1 MSDATQKI
9 FSQLSEIN
17 PYEALPVRHMIKFGW
32 CQQYEGFSLDF
43 FPKIPPLEIPGFWIF
58 PKIHRKG
65 LTKKKFPGRIQDLPF
80 SKKETCS
87 ILVSYFYKKHIMKK
101 VADGKKF
108 TYRNYKVLIISLDKK
123 YASLTYIL
131 QLQSKHRFL
140 LILWNR
146 LTKAEF

>member
-1 MSDATQKI
+1 
-9 FSQLSEIN
+9 
-17 PYEALPVRHMIKFGW
+17 
-32 CQQYEGFSLDF
+32 
-43 FPKIPPLEIPGFWIF
+43 
-58 PKIHRKG
+58 
-65 LTKKKFPGRIQDLPF
+65 
-80 SKKETCS
+80 
-87 ILVSYFYKKHIMKK
+87 MKK

-146 LTKAEF
+146 LTKAEIQFEKSLYFFQVTLKKSDFGKVTVPWK